1 LENGK
6 KQLQVKSG
14 ELTDALDDNFEYLQK
29 NFVPLASNCALDAV
43 MGGLSD
49 ILPFF
54 LKGKKGLIAGLLLKM
69 IGRA

>member
-1 LENGK
+1 
-6 KQLQVKSG
+6 
-14 ELTDALDDNFEYLQK
+14 
-29 NFVPLASNCALDAV
+29 
-43 MGGLSD
+43 MGGLLE